1 MAITFSFCFLWIS
14 LSLDLQDLSHLLRE
28 CNFTDKK
35 ITDIWISGYELN
47 PILLLS
53 SSREIALY
61 TTHSCPKSPS
71 SVSIYRFC
79 AQDIS
84 TSKGIL
90 LRKAHSIVWEDRGTP
105 ALNLCCARER
115 WILVL
120 SEWQLK
126 QKNGKMFIW
135 CWAKNGILKD
145 SLVKLKCF
153 I

>member
-1 MAITFSFCFLWIS
+1 MGITFSFFFLWVS
-14 LSLDLQDLSHLLRE
+14 LSLDLQDLSYLLWE
-28 CNFTDKK
+28 GNFTDKK

-53 SSREIALY
+53 LSREIVLY
-61 TTHSCPKSPS
+61 PTHSCPKSPS
-71 SVSIYRFC
+71 PLSIYRIF
-79 AQDIS
+79 AQDVS
-84 TSKGIL
+84 ASKEIF
-90 LRKAHSIVWEDRGTP
+90 LRKAGSIVWEDRGTP
-105 ALNLCCARER
+105 ALNLCSARER

-126 QKNGKMFIW
+126 QKNGKTFIW

-145 SLVKLKCF
+145 SLLKLKCF

>member
-1 MAITFSFCFLWIS
+1 MAITFAFCFLWIS
-14 LSLDLQDLSHLLRE
+14 LTLDLQDLPYLLWE
-28 CNFTDKK
+28 GNFTDKK

-53 SSREIALY
+53 LSREIALY

-71 SVSIYRFC
+71 SVPVYRFC
-79 AQDIS
+79 VQDIS
-84 TSKGIL
+84 TSKEIL
-90 LRKAHSIVWEDRGTP
+90 LRKARSIVWEDRDTP
-105 ALNLCCARER
+105 ALNLCCGRER

-126 QKNGKMFIW
+126 KKNGKMLLW
-135 CWAKNGILKD
+135 CWARNGTFKD